1 MRSGIYHQK
10 VNIRKEHFLKTP
22 IFEGACTAIITP
34 FCADGIDYP
43 ALSRQIDFQIEN
55 GISAI
60 TVAGTTGENA
70 TLEIHEY
77 AQLVD
82 FSIQKCRGRIK
93 VIVGI
98 GGNNTASC
106 LHKGKIAKE
115 SGADALL
122 MTPPYYNKTSS
133 AGLKAHFLKIAD
145 GIDIPLILY
154 NVPSRTVM
162 GIDIDCYKALSRHPN
177 INGTKEAS
185 GNISLISKILCQ
197 CEGDM
202 NVWSGNDDN
211 IIPMMSIGAKG
222 VISVMS
228 NLIPMEVKKIC
239 DLSLNRD
246 YSAAFDLYKKYSSLC
261 ETLFID
267 VNPVPIKAAMKLISR
282 DRGELRLPLVSLSEA
297 KLDILKN
304 EMRKLGLI

>member
-1 MRSGIYHQK
+1 M
-10 VNIRKEHFLKTP
+10 
-22 IFEGACTAIITP
+22 
-34 FCADGIDYP
+34 
-43 ALSRQIDFQIEN
+43 
-55 GISAI
+55 
-60 TVAGTTGENA
+60 
-70 TLEIHEY
+70 
-77 AQLVD
+77 D
-82 FSIQKCRGRIK
+82 FSIQKCKGKIK

-122 MTPPYYNKTSS
+122 MTPPYYNKTSF
-133 AGLKAHFLKIAD
+133 AGLKAHFLKVAD

-162 GIDIDCYKALSRHPN
+162 GIDIDCYKALARHPN

-185 GNISLISKILCQ
+185 GNISLTSKILCH

-211 IIPMMSIGAKG
+211 IVPLMSIGAKG

-228 NLIPMEVKKIC
+228 NLLPLEIKKIC

-246 YSAAFDLYKKYSSLC
+246 YSAAFDAYKKYSALC
-261 ETLFID
+261 EALFID
-267 VNPVPIKAAMKLISR
+267 VNPIPVKAAMKLVGR
-282 DRGELRLPLVSLSEA
+282 DRGELRLPLVSLSDS
-297 KLDILKN
+297 KLNMLKI
-304 EMRKLGLI
+304 EMSKLGLI

>member
-1 MRSGIYHQK
+1 M
-10 VNIRKEHFLKTP
+10 
-22 IFEGACTAIITP
+22 
-34 FCADGIDYP
+34 
-43 ALSRQIDFQIEN
+43 SRQIDFQIEN
-55 GISAI
+55 GISAV

-82 FSIQKCRGRIK
+82 FSVRKCKGKIK

-106 LHKGKIAKE
+106 LQKGNIAKE

-122 MTPPYYNKTSS
+122 MTPPYYNKCS
-133 AGLKAHFLKIAD
+133 AEGLKLHFLKVAD
-145 GIDIPLILY
+145 SIDIPLILY
-154 NVPSRTVM
+154 NVPSRTVTA
-162 GIDIDCYKALSRHPN
+162 IDINCYKALSRHPN

-185 GNISLISKILCQ
+185 GNISLINRILCQ

-202 NVWSGNDDN
+202 NVWSGNDDSTVAL
-211 IIPMMSIGAKG
+211 MSIGAKG

-228 NLIPMEVKKIC
+228 NLLPAEIKKLC
-239 DLSLNRD
+239 DLCLNRD
-246 YSAAFDLYKKYSSLC
+246 YSAAFDIYRKYSSMC
-261 ETLFID
+261 DTLFID
-267 VNPVPIKAAMKLISR
+267 VNPIPIKAAMKLAGR
-282 DRGELRLPLVSLSEA
+282 DRGEMRLPLVPLDNA
-297 KLDILKN
+297 KYEVLKT